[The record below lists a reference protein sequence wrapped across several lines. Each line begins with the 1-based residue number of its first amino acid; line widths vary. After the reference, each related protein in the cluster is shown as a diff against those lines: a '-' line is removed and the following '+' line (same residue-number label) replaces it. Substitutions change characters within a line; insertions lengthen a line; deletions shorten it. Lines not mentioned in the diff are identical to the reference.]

1 MRDSFKYN
9 WWKNIVE
16 IWQRKTKAKNKKCIS
31 MQIVIAHLFCKIMIS
46 VCADVCVTDTLT
58 SSPAKV
64 NITLIVYRRVA
75 AKLPCR
81 NLKKSDVII
90 VIDDTGYTFIQ

>member
-1 MRDSFKYN
+1 MYVS
-9 WWKNIVE
+9 
-16 IWQRKTKAKNKKCIS
+16 
-31 MQIVIAHLFCKIMIS
+31 L
-46 VCADVCVTDTLT
+46 TDTLT

-75 AKLPCR
+75 AKLPCQ

>member
-1 MRDSFKYN
+1 
-9 WWKNIVE
+9 
-16 IWQRKTKAKNKKCIS
+16 

-46 VCADVCVTDTLT
+46 VCADVCVTYTLT